1 MLSIPIVAALMV
13 FGAALGAIHF
23 TAVITS
29 RKTAGWSYRLRV
41 PSCSGSKH
49 LQVITCCMVS
59 TTVLWGYIS
68 IVTSMCGMRMRSM
81 DLSSEVR
88 ILVPPGHMII
98 SCLLVL
104 VLQTEAHGGDAAAAA
119 EAATTDSGS
128 EGDAQLVCGGG

>member
-1 MLSIPIVAALMV
+1 
-13 FGAALGAIHF
+13 
-23 TAVITS
+23 
-29 RKTAGWSYRLRV
+29 
-41 PSCSGSKH
+41 
-49 LQVITCCMVS
+49 
-59 TTVLWGYIS
+59 
-68 IVTSMCGMRMRSM
+68 M

-88 ILVPPGHMII
+88 ILVPPGHMVI